1 MGFDFWEFLS
11 QAFIIT
17 TVVIMMMMLIEF
29 VNAKTHGKLLV
40 LIKKYPNL
48 QILFAALIGLIPGCV
63 GIFAVVSLYTHRL
76 VTFGAL
82 LAAAIATF
90 GDEAFLMFSLI
101 PRQTVWICLILFGL
115 AVIAGYCADFFLRK
129 KKDSIVDSGHDF
141 EIHTEDHHHA
151 HSHKETKVRYAWK
164 NISWHR
170 ILVILLTVF
179 FVTGILTGFLGH
191 DHDFADSFSLSNSH
205 TECEIAN
212 DHDHQH
218 DDCKGHNHDY
228 EHNHHAHSHSPFE
241 GENLIFLI
249 VGFLTLILV
258 LGVNNHFLEE
268 HIWGHVIK
276 KHFLKIFL
284 WVFAI
289 MLLVK
294 LLGFL
299 IPIETLSYHSWGKII
314 LLMIALLI
322 ALIPESGPN
331 LIILF
336 LFIDGIAPFSTLL
349 ANSILQEGHGG
360 LPLIAEN
367 PKSFLWIKAI
377 KFVIALIVGLLGY
390 WIGF

>member
-1 MGFDFWEFLS
+1 MGFDFLDFLS

-29 VNAKTHGKLLV
+29 LNTKTQGKLLV
-40 LIKKYPNL
+40 LMKKYPNF
-48 QILFAALIGLIPGCV
+48 QILLAALLGLIPGCV

-82 LAAAIATF
+82 LAAAITTI

-101 PRQTVWICLILFGL
+101 PRQTALLCILLFVL
-115 AVIAGYCADFFLRK
+115 AIVAGYCTDFFLRK
-129 KKDSIVDSGHDF
+129 KKKHTPTFDSGHDF
-141 EIHTEDHHHA
+141 ELHPEDNHHA
-151 HSHKETKVRYAWK
+151 HYQKETKIKYAWK

-170 ILVILLTVF
+170 ILVILLCVF
-179 FVTGILTGFLGH
+179 FLTGILTGFLGH
-191 DHDFADSFSLSNSH
+191 DHSFVDSFSISSQH
-205 TECEIAN
+205 TEYEIA
-212 DHDHQH
+212 HEHEH
-218 DDCKGHNHDY
+218 DDCEEHNH
-228 EHNHHAHSHSPFE
+228 EHNHHAHFPFE

-249 VGFLTLILV
+249 IGFLTLILAV
-258 LGVNNHFLEE
+258 SANNHFLEE

-284 WVFAI
+284 WIFVI

-299 IPIETLSYHSWGKII
+299 IPIETLSYHAWGKII

-336 LFIDGIAPFSTLL
+336 LFIDGIVPFSTLL

-367 PKSFLWIKAI
+367 PKSFLWIKI
-377 KFVIALIVGLLGY
+377 MKFVIALIVGITGY

>member
-1 MGFDFWEFLS
+1 MEFNFWNFLS
-11 QAFIIT
+11 QGFIIT
-17 TVVIMMMMLIEF
+17 AVVIMMMMLVEF
-29 VNAKTHGKLLV
+29 VNTKTQGKFLV
-40 LIKKYPNL
+40 LMKKYPNL
-48 QILFAALIGLIPGCV
+48 QILLAALLGLIPGCV

-82 LAAAIATF
+82 LAAAISSF
-90 GDEAFLMFSLI
+90 GDEAFLMISLI
-101 PRQTVWICLILFGL
+101 PKQTVWICVILFFL
-115 AVIAGYCADFFLRK
+115 AVVFGYCTDFFLRK
-129 KKDSIVDSGHDF
+129 RKKSPTMISGHDF
-141 EIHTEDHHHA
+141 EVHPQDHS
-151 HSHKETKVRYAWK
+151 HSHKERKVKYVCK
-164 NISWHR
+164 NVSRHR
-170 ILVILLTVF
+170 ILLLIFTGF
-179 FVTGILTGFLGH
+179 FVAGILTGFLGH
-191 DHDFADSFSLSNSH
+191 EHSFADSFSISTQHVDCEHEHHTYSH
-205 TECEIAN
+205 V
-212 DHDHQH
+212 
-218 DDCKGHNHDY
+218 
-228 EHNHHAHSHSPFE
+228 HSPFE

-249 VGFLTLILV
+249 VGFLTLIL
-258 LGVNNHFLEE
+258 LLTVNTHFLEE
-268 HIWGHVIK
+268 HIWNHVIK

-284 WVFAI
+284 WVLAI

-299 IPIETLSYHSWGKII
+299 IPIEMLSYHAWGKLI

-336 LFIDGIAPFSTLL
+336 LFIDGIVPFSTLL

-377 KFVIALIVGLLGY
+377 KFVIAFAIGILGY